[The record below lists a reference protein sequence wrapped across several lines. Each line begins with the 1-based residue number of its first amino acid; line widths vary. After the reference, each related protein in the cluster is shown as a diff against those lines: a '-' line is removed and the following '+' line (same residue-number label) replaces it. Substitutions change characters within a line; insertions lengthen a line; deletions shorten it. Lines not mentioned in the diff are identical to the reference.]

1 MHRNIKKCTISL
13 ALCIE
18 LSQAGFTFI
27 GLEVSH
33 LQIKRLKELRVNH
46 HLTQNH
52 IAQLLNIRQNVY
64 SRYET
69 GYRTLPIEFLIIL
82 ADFYKTS
89 TDYILNRTNTQ

>member
-1 MHRNIKKCTISL
+1 M
-13 ALCIE
+13 
-18 LSQAGFTFI
+18 
-27 GLEVSH
+27 
-33 LQIKRLKELRVNH
+33 QIKRLKELRVNH